1 MKSNRRTTVFLDAE
15 LDLRSQRVKEAVG
28 MSQTEL
34 IRRGMRLILSEI
46 EQKYGIGVGHESTAA

>member
-1 MKSNRRTTVFLDAE
+1 MQSNRRTTVFLDAE

-46 EQKYGIGVGHESTAA
+46 EQKYGIGAGHESTNA